1 MGELDGVEG
10 AVLGGRFADGVA
22 SRVLELIFEGVDEQ
36 VDGTYDPHV
45 AVECDAVIGMLK
57 GGRDS
62 LERFSILAR
71 ALSS

>member
-10 AVLGGRFADGVA
+10 AVLGSRFADGVA
-22 SRVLELIFEGVDEQ
+22 SRVELIFEGVDEQ
-36 VDGTYDPHV
+36 ADGTYDPHV

-62 LERFSILAR
+62 LERFSILAW